1 MVHQLYSEKYDPLSE
16 SLDQWV
22 SKKHSTAVRL
32 GETFATPRS
41 FSQNFMTVLLTLLP
55 SSFDAVSN
63 ALRASP
69 PDTWQEVVSRL
80 RDYHSASRQEKHEVQ
95 GHVYLS
101 LQKEVKEL
109 RTLLTRTQ
117 KGGGKGGQTKKTC
130 WLCGKAGHVQKE
142 CRSGGVKNV
151 NKSKKVKKGNGKSN
165 RS

>member
-1 MVHQLYSEKYDPLSE
+1 MVHQLYSERYDPQNE

-22 SKKHSTAVRL
+22 SKKHSTAVCL
-32 GETFATPRS
+32 GETFATART
-41 FSQNFMTVLLTLLP
+41 FSQNLMTVLLTLLP

-69 PDTWQEVVSRL
+69 PNTWQEVVSRL
-80 RDYHSASRQEKHEVQ
+80 RDYDSASQQEKQEVQ

-117 KGGGKGGQTKKTC
+117 KGGGKGQTKKTC
-130 WLCGKAGHVQKE
+130 WGCGRAGHVQKE
-142 CRSGGVKNV
+142 CRSSGHKTV
-151 NKSKKVKKGNGKSN
+151 NKKTTTKKGKGKG
-165 RS
+165 RSG